1 MSMEPQPPSL
11 PVQIGSYRVVRSLG
25 KGGMGEVFLAFDP
38 KCERNVA
45 LKQIRQEM
53 SDNTTLQERFFRE
66 ARIASQLTHPCIIP
80 IFSINHDE
88 TGIFY
93 TMPYIEGETLKQILR
108 TALDEEKEGKIR
120 HPIGSSIPSLML
132 IYLNVC
138 QAIAYCHSKKILHR
152 DLKPENIIVGKFNE
166 VVILDWGLADFIE
179 EDQAI
184 LVEKS
189 PQTEKKDL
197 TRPGKIAGTLSF
209 LAPERVLG
217 EPSSVLTDIYS
228 LGVMLYQML
237 TLHLP
242 FHRPSIQSFRKT
254 LHSEKLMDPQEVA
267 PYRDIPQHLSD
278 IVKRCL
284 DPDIKK
290 RFQSVDD
297 IISELKSYLEGRP
310 EWIPAG
316 TLNIAEK
323 KDWEFQENIFLAK
336 HIAIARTLDVM
347 EWVSL
352 MISRASFS
360 GNTLMRTQVRLK
372 EGGAGLGFLL
382 AIPEA
387 AERTGFE
394 DGYCLW
400 IGSETNPTCKLF
412 RSNVE
417 VMAISDVYLKK
428 DTWHE
433 LSIEKVDNHVR
444 LYLDSELKC
453 HYISHIPMHG
463 THLGLLYRDADFEL
477 SELKISVGSL
487 NAMVNCL
494 AVPDAFLA
502 NKNYAKAL
510 SEYRRI
516 GHSFL
521 GRAEGREALFRAGV
535 TILEEAS
542 ASKKKSERERLYL
555 LALDEFNKLRF
566 TPGAPLEYLGKSLV
580 YKASSDIEEE
590 IKCWELT
597 LRKYPK
603 HPLIHIVIEH
613 LTFRLHEA
621 SSQDRISAYQ
631 FALLVLRQ
639 VPLIFLAADNQQLL
653 ATLKENLEPLS
664 FILPLSCKDS
674 RSSHTH
680 CNATL
685 AIQLAFWLAKPI
697 TLVEIIETSN
707 EPVTISNALFA
718 LLELGYPD
726 WVKENLH
733 YASVKEEAELIEIA
747 LMPIADALE
756 RFSLKENIPLSSSDF
771 RCVLYLC
778 DVCLRSKKSELLTSF
793 FAKNFLWPKEHR
805 EEILSRQI
813 WSLLLNNQ
821 WQAAHTLLETFTPE
835 ELLQERSPLYP
846 LMGCSLWHE
855 EGKEIAL
862 SHFSGAINSPFPRTS
877 ELLGNFLHE
886 RIDLKQGWISQ
897 AFPWEKIQLFRQLH
911 LFYHCSRQPKKAEM
925 FYNRMKR
932 EYQRVQAQYPHP

>member
-1 MSMEPQPPSL
+1 MEPHPSSL
-11 PVQIGSYRVVRSLG
+11 PIQIGSYRIVRSLG

-38 KCERNVA
+38 KCGRNVA

-53 SDNTTLQERFFRE
+53 SHNTTLQERFFRE
-66 ARIASQLTHPCIIP
+66 ARIASQLTHPSIIP

-88 TGIFY
+88 AGIFY

-132 IYLNVC
+132 IYLTIC
-138 QAIAYCHSKKILHR
+138 QAIAYCHSKGILHR
-152 DLKPENIIVGKFNE
+152 DLKPENIIVGKFDE
-166 VVILDWGLADFIE
+166 VMLLDWGLADFIGE
-179 EDQAI
+179 KQEI
-184 LVEKS
+184 LLAES
-189 PQTEKKDL
+189 PEGEKKDL

-217 EPSSVLTDIYS
+217 APSSVLTDIYS

-254 LHSEKLMDPQEVA
+254 LHGEKLIDPQEVA

-284 DPDIKK
+284 DPDVHK
-290 RFQSVDD
+290 RFQSVDE
-297 IISELKSYLEGRP
+297 IIAELKSYLEGRP

-323 KDWEFQENIFLAK
+323 NDWEFQENIFLAK

-352 MISRASFS
+352 MISRTSFS
-360 GNTLMRTQVRLK
+360 GNTLMRTQVRIK

-382 AIPEA
+382 SIPEA
-387 AERTGFE
+387 SERTGFE
-394 DGYCLW
+394 EGYCLW
-400 IGSETNPTCKLF
+400 IGSEANPTCKLF

-428 DTWHE
+428 NTWHE
-433 LSIEKVDNHVR
+433 LRIEKVDNHVR
-444 LYLDSELKC
+444 LFLDHDLKC

-477 SELKISVGSL
+477 NELQISVGSL

-535 TILEEAS
+535 TLLEEAS
-542 ASKKKSERERLYL
+542 ASKRKSERERLYL
-555 LALDEFNKLRF
+555 LALDEFGKLRF

-580 YKASSDIEEE
+580 YKACGDIEEE

-603 HPLIHIVIEH
+603 HPLLHIVIEH

-639 VPLIFLAADNQQLL
+639 VPLIFLTADNQRLL
-653 ATLKENLEPLS
+653 ATLKTHLEPLA
-664 FILPLSCKDS
+664 FILPLSPN
-674 RSSHTH
+674 HANPPHNH

-685 AIQLAFWLAKPI
+685 AVQLAFWLAKPI
-697 TLVEIIETSN
+697 TLVEIIETSTD
-707 EPVTISNALFA
+707 PVIISNALFA

-733 YASVKEEAELIEIA
+733 YATVKEEAELIEIA
-747 LMPIADALE
+747 LMPLKESLE
-756 RFSLKENIPLSSSDF
+756 RFSTKAEAPLSPSAF
-771 RCVLYLC
+771 RTALYLC
-778 DVCLRSKKSELLTSF
+778 DLCLRSKKSELLLPF
-793 FAKNFLWPKEHR
+793 FAQNFLWPKEHR
-805 EEILSRQI
+805 ELIASFQI
-813 WSLLLNNQ
+813 WALLLNNE
-821 WQAAHTLLETFTPE
+821 WQAAHDLLETFSPE

-846 LMGCSLWHE
+846 LMGCCLWHE

-862 SHFSGAINSPFPRTS
+862 SHFSAAGNLPFPPTS
-877 ELLGNFLHE
+877 ELLGNFLHQ
-886 RIDLKQGWISQ
+886 RIDLKKGWISQ
-897 AFPWEKIQLFRQLH
+897 AFVWEKIQLFRQLY

-925 FYNRMKR
+925 FYKRIKR
-932 EYQRVQAQYPHP
+932 EHQRVQAQYPHS